1 MFKKILVAQD
11 GSHGSERVMPLALEL
26 ARSNSAELVL
36 AHVDEQTIGK
46 GGGSL
51 NATDVDLQA
60 LLTKRAEELSSE
72 GVETSFE
79 VRSVILGGPAHAL
92 AAIADEVG
100 ADLIIAGTRGHS
112 LVGGLV
118 LGSVAQRL
126 LQVAHQPVLIV
137 PESARVDEYEQPV
150 AAVAVP
156 A

>member
-11 GSHGSERVMPLALEL
+11 GSQGSERVMPLALEL
-26 ARSNSAELVL
+26 AKHNGADVVL
-36 AHVDEQTIGK
+36 AHIDEQTIGK

-51 NATDVDLQA
+51 NATDVDLQT
-60 LLTKRAEELSSE
+60 LLAKRAAGLSSE
-72 GVETSFE
+72 GVETTFE

-92 AAIADEVG
+92 VAIADEVG
-100 ADLIIAGTRGHS
+100 ADLIVAGTRGHS
-112 LVGGLV
+112 NVGGLV

-137 PESARVDEYEQPV
+137 PESARVDEYAHSV
-150 AAVAVP
+150 DAVAVP

>member
-1 MFKKILVAQD
+1 MFKRILVAQD
-11 GSHGSERVMPLALEL
+11 GSHGSERVLPLALEL
-26 ARSNSAELVL
+26 ARHDGAELVL

-51 NATDVDLQA
+51 NATDIDLQA
-60 LLTKRAEELSSE
+60 LLAKRAEELSSE
-72 GVETSFE
+72 GVATSFE

-100 ADLIIAGTRGHS
+100 ADLIVAGTRGHS
-112 LVGGLV
+112 MVGGLV

-137 PESARVDEYEQPV
+137 PESARVDEYEQT
-150 AAVAVP
+150 ADAVAVP

>member
-26 ARSNSAELVL
+26 AREGGAELVL

-51 NATDVDLQA
+51 NATDIDLQA
-60 LLTKRAEELSSE
+60 LLAKRAEELSSD

-79 VRSVILGGPAHAL
+79 VRSVILGGPAHTL

-100 ADLIIAGTRGHS
+100 ADLIVAGTRGHS
-112 LVGGLV
+112 LVGGLI

-137 PESARVDEYEQPV
+137 PESARVDEHGQSV
-150 AAVAVP
+150 DAVAVP